1 LSKIP
6 EDDVDLVAVE
16 DVLEVAPVELF
27 EVLAEPDE
35 LEDEPDEPD
44 ELDEPDEPDE
54 PDEEEPL
61 AEAVVGLKLMLP
73 APNPIL
79 GA

>member
-1 LSKIP
+1 MSKIP

-27 EVLAEPDE
+27 AVLVEPDE
-35 LEDEPDEPD
+35 LEDVPDEPDEPD
-44 ELDEPDEPDE
+44 DADELDE

-61 AEAVVGLKLMLP
+61 AEAVVGLKLKLP

>member
-6 EDDVDLVAVE
+6 DDDVDLVAVE

-35 LEDEPDEPD
+35 LEDEPDEA
-44 ELDEPDEPDE
+44 DEPDE